1 MNSGMSYEGQM
12 DPWSAGQWPTDSEY
26 EEVEVQAEAVVL
38 EQSSRFDIKTIF
50 WRYIAS
56 GTPNTPPAVLD
67 VLALDERVSIRKR
80 VAENPAASPKT
91 LEKLSSD
98 PAQDVRLGVA
108 KNRRTPVHVL
118 RKLSTDIAVDIRY
131 AIAANPE
138 VPDAILLGMFMDP
151 SPYVADRAS
160 QTLAA

>member
-1 MNSGMSYEGQM
+1 MNSGMSFEGQM
-12 DPWSAGQWPTDSEY
+12 DPWSAGQWPTELEFEDTDARSN
-26 EEVEVQAEAVVL
+26 EAVI
-38 EQSSRFDIKTIF
+38 EQPTRFDIKTIF

-67 VLALDERVSIRKR
+67 VLASDERVSIRKR
-80 VAENPAASPKT
+80 VAENPSVSPKT
-91 LEKLSSD
+91 LEMLSSD
-98 PAQDVRLGVA
+98 PAQDVRLAVA

-118 RKLSTDIAVDIRY
+118 RKLSSDVAVDIRY

-138 VPDAILLGMFMDP
+138 VPDAILLSMFMDP